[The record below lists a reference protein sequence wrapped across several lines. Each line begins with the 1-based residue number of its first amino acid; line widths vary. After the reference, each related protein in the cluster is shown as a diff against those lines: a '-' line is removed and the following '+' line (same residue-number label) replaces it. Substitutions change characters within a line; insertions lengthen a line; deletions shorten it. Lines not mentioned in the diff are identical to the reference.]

1 MRLAQLRHQMLIA
14 MGLPACWTS
23 AQTTAPA
30 SSEQPPVYTPAP
42 KRTEPEVAMFDAKS
56 CTVDAIVE
64 TLCGR
69 GDGEYCGPTAKT
81 VDIATMMEGLY
92 VTSQDDARAAAKDFI
107 LDDHASEAYV
117 TRLQSLNEKL
127 DGKPACCYS
136 RCTPLLIGAA
146 KPLPTPLPPYQMRDE
161 ACIPRPPKGTTQ
173 PDANNAACPQ
183 GVQIQG
189 ELRPYTQARND
200 RCCYTSLQRRV
211 IIQKGRPARV
221 DGEPRFAALERDA
234 AWHAA
239 IEVDV
244 NLDAETRRRLAASW
258 LEAARMEHASVA
270 AFSATSLRLMALGA
284 PPELIAATHRA
295 ALDEIEHARIAFAL
309 ASAYAGSAVSP
320 AGFAEL
326 VRMPRAA
333 RPELVAFVVE
343 TFVDGCIG
351 ETAAALEAERASAA
365 AVDPSIQA
373 ILARIAVDEARHAE
387 LAWQIVAWC
396 VRREPALVD
405 ELRAAMHASA
415 PVIDDAG
422 DLAAHG
428 VLGAAARRAAYDD
441 VMRDVVA
448 PCFAALAA

>member
-1 MRLAQLRHQMLIA
+1 MRLAQLRHQMMIA

-23 AQTTAPA
+23 AQTTAPT
-30 SSEQPPVYTPAP
+30 SSEQPPVYTAAP
-42 KRTEPEVAMFDAKS
+42 KRTAPEIAMFDAKS
-56 CTVDAIVE
+56 CAVDTIVE

-69 GDGEYCGPTAKT
+69 DTGEYCGPTAKT

-92 VTSQDDARAAAKDFI
+92 VTTQDDARAAAKDFI
-107 LDDHASEAYV
+107 LDDRASEAYV
-117 TRLQSLNEKL
+117 TRLQGLNEKL

-136 RCTPLLIGAA
+136 RCTPLVIGAA
-146 KPLPTPLPPYQMRDE
+146 KPLPTPLPSYQMRNE
-161 ACIPRPPKGTTQ
+161 LCIPQPPKGTTQ

-183 GVQIQG
+183 GVQLQG

-200 RCCYTSLQRRV
+200 QCCYGSLQRRV

-221 DGEPRFAALERDA
+221 DGEPRFAALEVDA

-309 ASAYAGSAVSP
+309 ASAYAGSPVSP
-320 AGFAEL
+320 AGFEEVARGVCSEL
-326 VRMPRAA
+326 VDFAI
-333 RPELVAFVVE
+333 E

-365 AVDPSIQA
+365 AVDPAIQA

-396 VRREPALVD
+396 VRREPALVGD
-405 ELRAAMHASA
+405 LRAAMHASA
-415 PVIDDAG
+415 PAIADPG

-428 VLGAAARRAAYDD
+428 VLGVAARRAAYDD